1 MEINKK
7 TIFDC
12 YILAGGKSSRMG
24 NDKGLLLFNG
34 KPLVQ
39 KVIEELS
46 PVVNKV
52 IIVSNNHEYEQFGL
66 QVIEDLIKNIG
77 PAGGIHAALSNAQSE
92 QIFIVSCDMPFI
104 TAQAAAYMMQNAG
117 HTQIALPFHHGKIQP
132 LFGVYSGQCLPKWK
146 QLIEQGIIKLQEM
159 ITHFDL
165 LKIDIENNKLFNDL
179 LFTNIN
185 DKNDFNKALKQSE
198 HGN

>member
-1 MEINKK
+1 MANKINH
-7 TIFDC
+7 IDA

-24 NDKGLLLFNG
+24 KDKGFLNFND

-39 KVIEELS
+39 TIVEQLQ
-46 PVVNKV
+46 PVVNKI
-52 IIVSNNHEYEQFGL
+52 IIVSNNPDYEKFGL
-66 QVIEDLIKNIG
+66 NVIPDLIKDTG
-77 PAGGIHAALSNAQSE
+77 PAGGIHAALTNAQSE

-104 TAQAAAYMMQNAG
+104 TIPSAAYMMKQAA
-117 HTQIALPFHHGKIQP
+117 HSQIALPLYHGKIQP
-132 LFGVYSGQCLPKWK
+132 LFGVYSRQCLAKWK

-159 ITHFDL
+159 VTHFDL

-185 DKNDFNKALKQSE
+185 DINDYNNALKQL
-198 HGN
+198 

>member
-24 NDKGLLLFNG
+24 KDKGLLNFNNQ
-34 KPLVQ
+34 PLIQTIVEQ
-39 KVIEELS
+39 LQ
-46 PVVNKV
+46 PAVNKI
-52 IIVSNNHEYEQFGL
+52 IIVSNNTDYEKFGL
-66 QVIEDLIKNIG
+66 DVIPDVIKNIG

-104 TAQAAAYMMQNAG
+104 TPQAAAYMMQHKA
-117 HTQIALPFHHGKIQP
+117 HSQIVLPLYHGKIQP
-132 LFGVYSGQCLPKWK
+132 LFGVYARLCLAKWK

-185 DKNDFNKALKQSE
+185 DINDYNKALKQL
-198 HGN
+198 

>member
-1 MEINKK
+1 MANKINH
-7 TIFDC
+7 IDA

-24 NDKGLLLFNG
+24 KDKGFLNFND

-39 KVIEELS
+39 TIVEQLQ
-46 PVVNKV
+46 PVVNKI
-52 IIVSNNHEYEQFGL
+52 IIVSNNPDYEKFGL
-66 QVIEDLIKNIG
+66 NVIPDLIKYTG
-77 PAGGIHAALSNAQSE
+77 PAGGIHAALTNAKSE

-104 TAQAAAYMMQNAG
+104 TTPAAAYMMKHAA
-117 HTQIALPFHHGKIQP
+117 HSQITLPLYHGKIQP
-132 LFGVYSGQCLPKWK
+132 LFGVYSRQCLAKWK

-159 ITHFDL
+159 VTHFDL

-185 DKNDFNKALKQSE
+185 DINDYNKALKQL
-198 HGN
+198 